1 MAGAQVIGGVP
12 EAFDLLVAAIDE
24 YKLQFPEQFR
34 PEDESDK

>member
-1 MAGAQVIGGVP
+1 MAGAQGTGGVP

-34 PEDESDK
+34 PEDSAAK